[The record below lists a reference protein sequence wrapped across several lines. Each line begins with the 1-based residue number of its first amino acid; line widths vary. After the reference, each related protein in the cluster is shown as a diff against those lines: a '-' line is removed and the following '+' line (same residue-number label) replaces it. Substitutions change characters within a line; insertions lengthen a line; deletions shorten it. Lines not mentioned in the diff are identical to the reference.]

1 MMEKINFSYIYE
13 RTRRMVLNPEAEW
26 KIIGEEYNTPKEIFT
41 HYLFPVSVVSSLSIF
56 LFGFFHYSAWQTV
69 GFGLINLVASMVGIW
84 VAYLLIREF
93 LSNKLRD
100 ADNIALNLSVYS
112 GAVFILFHGL
122 GIAFGKYFMGQ
133 LFTLVSFIFIRTLYL
148 GIRGMGKLQG
158 GQQTNL
164 LIIGALAIACL
175 PVIIT
180 QLLMIIFRISAFN
193 I

>member
-1 MMEKINFSYIYE
+1 MEKININYIYE
-13 RTRRMVLNPEAEW
+13 RTRRMVFNPEPEW
-26 KIIGEEYNTPKEIFT
+26 KIIGDEYNTPKEIFT
-41 HYLFPVSVVSSLSIF
+41 HYLFPVSVASSLSIF
-56 LFGFFHYSAWQTV
+56 LFGFFHYSVPQTI

-84 VAYLLIREF
+84 AAYLLIREF
-93 LSNKLRD
+93 LSNKIQD

-112 GAVFILFHGL
+112 GAVFVFFHGL
-122 GIAFGKYFMGQ
+122 GIACGKYFMGQ

-148 GIRGMGKLQG
+148 GIRQTGQLQG

-180 QLLMIIFRISAFN
+180 QLLMIIFGISVFN
-193 I
+193 V